1 MMVGQA
7 RKPENKQVESLT
19 EEEAKRE
26 LKKRRAEAQA
36 KGVFLSRIR
45 TETQYRQHQGH
56 RTTVN
61 NIIEHV
67 EKAEE
72 NDLMS
77 RVYTDE
83 TPEYDL

>member
-56 RTTVN
+56 STTVE

-72 NDLMS
+72 NELMS
-77 RVYTDE
+77 RVLTDPA
-83 TPEYDL
+83 PEYEL